1 MQFILQL
8 LFLFSFFTINAQDEN
23 FAPIKDLN
31 GLKKLIKTKHANT
44 KTIKSDFT
52 QEKSLSFMDDKLLS
66 KGIMKIKHE
75 MKVRIEYTS
84 PFAYLIVINGEKLW
98 IKDGKKVTKINTG
111 AGNPFSKIN
120 NILLNTLQGNF
131 ENIKGFDAN
140 YLENKKQYLL
150 ELTPTEIDTKKLFK
164 KITVY
169 LNHETLEIMRMDMLE
184 KSGDITKMTFTNTE
198 QNTPIA
204 DEVFVVR

>member
-1 MQFILQL
+1 
-8 LFLFSFFTINAQDEN
+8 
-23 FAPIKDLN
+23 
-31 GLKKLIKTKHANT
+31 
-44 KTIKSDFT
+44 
-52 QEKSLSFMDDKLLS
+52 
-66 KGIMKIKHE
+66 

-98 IKDGKKVTKINTG
+98 IKDGKKVTRINNG

-120 NILLNTLQGNF
+120 NVLLNTLQGNF

-150 ELTPTEIDTKKLFK
+150 ELTPTETDTKKLFK

-169 LNHETLEIMRMDMLE
+169 LNHETLEILRMDMLE
-184 KSGDITKMTFTNTE
+184 KSGDITKMVFTNTE
-198 QNTPIA
+198 LNIPIA